1 MAHFGR
7 IGLLGLGAALAAIP
21 AALHA
26 DPAPPSEAEAPV
38 ALLIDAGTGQV
49 LHAREADRR
58 FLPASVTKVMS
69 AYLAFEMLA
78 DGRLKADQT
87 FTVTPELAQQWS
99 GTGSTLFLKPG
110 DKVSVDTLIH
120 GITTVSAND
129 GAVLLAQGAAG
140 SVEKWVALMNA
151 AAVRLGMDDSHF
163 ATPNGWP
170 DEGATFV
177 TAHDL
182 ALLARA
188 MIARHPDL
196 YARYFGKSGFSYN
209 GVAQSNH
216 DPLVG
221 VVRGAD
227 GIKTGYTRE
236 AGYNFLGSA
245 MRDGRRLVL
254 VVAGTDSEQERA
266 RIARNYVE
274 WGFAAFEPHRIF
286 PAGAT
291 IGTARVQ
298 DGAED
303 SVALRT
309 AAPVIADIPPGA
321 KPKIEMSLHYR
332 GPLAAPIIAG
342 QQVAELEVRIEGMEP
357 YRVPLKAVR
366 AVKQANPWQRIV
378 NGVLGWLS

>member
-7 IGLLGLGAALAAIP
+7 IGVLGLGAALAAIP
-21 AALHA
+21 TALHA
-26 DPAPPSEAEAPV
+26 DPAPPGEAEAPV
-38 ALLIDAGTGQV
+38 ALLMDLSSGQV
-49 LHAREADRR
+49 LHAREIDRR

-69 AYLAFEMLA
+69 AYIAFEMLA
-78 DGRLKADQT
+78 DGRLRADQT
-87 FTVTPELAQQWS
+87 FTVTPALAKQWS
-99 GTGSTLFLKPG
+99 GTGSTLFLKSG
-110 DKVSVDTLIH
+110 DKVSIDTLIH

-140 SVEKWVALMNA
+140 SVEKWVELMNSTA
-151 AAVRLGMDDSHF
+151 AELGMNDSHF
-163 ATPNGWP
+163 GTPNGWP

-182 ALLARA
+182 ALLAKA
-188 MIARHPDL
+188 MVTRHPAL
-196 YARYFGKSGFSYN
+196 YSRYFGKSGFRYN
-209 GVAQSNH
+209 GIAQSNH
-216 DPLVG
+216 DPMIG

-245 MRDGRRLVL
+245 ARDGRRLVL
-254 VVAGTDSEQERA
+254 VVAGTDSEEERA

-274 WGFAAFEPHRIF
+274 WGFAAFEPHLIF
-286 PAGAT
+286 PAGTT

-298 DGAED
+298 DGAQD
-303 SVALRT
+303 DVALRT
-309 AAPVIADIPPGA
+309 ALPVIADIPKGS
-321 KPKIEMSLHYR
+321 KPKIAMSLHYR

-342 QQVAELEVRIEGMEP
+342 QEVAELEVRIEGMEP

-378 NGVLGWLS
+378 NGVLGWIS